1 MEKRTKNAI
10 FFALKVLVAGVL
22 ITLLVRSKS
31 LDFGALKVLFEN
43 PLLFLGNFVC
53 WLLSGVILAVTRWRL
68 LLRLA
73 GARVPL
79 GRALMLQLTAIF
91 FNVVIPGSVGGD
103 FVKALYVA
111 RDEAPEKRTTIV
123 LIAFLERFLGLAG
136 LVGFCTIVTLFRL
149 DVLWPDPNFR
159 PMVITVGFLACAT
172 IIGPAIGVLA
182 VRRWGDRVEKLFG
195 GGTSFVARMGR
206 QLVASARLV
215 AAGPLVLLG
224 ALGLSMT
231 THACGITLFIALTRT
246 ITGQDVTY
254 GQLATVYPMGI
265 LSLVLPISPGG
276 FGVGHLAFDRLF
288 AAVGLTGGAT
298 VFNVFLL
305 GQLSP
310 SVIGVIP
317 YLALRRS
324 LPKGEEETKA

>member
-1 MEKRTKNAI
+1 MTKRMKSGI
-10 FFALKVLVAGVL
+10 FFALKVVVATVL

-31 LDFGALKVLFEN
+31 LDFGALRVLFDH
-43 PLLFLGNFVC
+43 PTLFVGNFLC
-53 WLLSGVILAVTRWRL
+53 WGMCAVVFSGARWRL

-73 GARVPL
+73 GANVPL

-103 FVKALYVA
+103 VVKALYVA

-136 LVGFCTIVTLFRL
+136 LVAFCGIVTLLRI
-149 DVLWPDPNFR
+149 DVLWADAQFR
-159 PMVITVGFLACAT
+159 PMVVTVGLLAAAT
-172 IIGPAIGVLA
+172 IVGPAIGILV
-182 VRRWGDRVEKLFG
+182 VRKWGDRAERFFG
-195 GGTSFVARMGR
+195 GGTTFVARMGR

-215 AAGPLVLLG
+215 ANGPHLLLG
-224 ALGLSMT
+224 ALALSMM
-231 THACGITLFIALTRT
+231 THASGITLFIALTHT
-246 ITGQDVTY
+246 ITGQDVSY

-265 LSLVLPISPGG
+265 LSLVLPIAPGG

-298 VFNVFLL
+298 VFNVFIL
-305 GQLSP
+305 GQLAP
-310 SVIGVIP
+310 CVIGVIP
-317 YLALRRS
+317 YLALRRA
-324 LPKGEEETKA
+324 LPKSEGES